1 MVTINK
7 MYWKVNRQKKQVVEK
22 VSYRK
27 KKEQIK
33 TFLTKFNLTLT
44 LPRHLVTYR
53 HQIK

>member
-27 KKEQIK
+27 NKSKLK
-33 TFLTKFNLTLT
+33 PT
-44 LPRHLVTYR
+44 
-53 HQIK
+53 

>member
-7 MYWKVNRQKKQVVEK
+7 MYWKVNRQKKQDVEK

-33 TFLTKFNLTLT
+33 TYLTKFNLTLT
-44 LPRHLVTYR
+44 LPRHLATYKNE
-53 HQIK
+53 IK